1 MTRRG
6 WNLVSLWST
15 KFMLRAL
22 LAAATALFAG
32 GELLAQAPKLV
43 PKPFE
48 SMAGTWTGTGTVTLG
63 KGEKERIRC
72 RVSYAVSQDA
82 NRVEQELRCASDSYK
97 FELSADITYVGGFIN
112 GRWSERT
119 QRTSGTISGRAT
131 TGLIE
136 ALAESSGFAA
146 FFTMTTRGD
155 QQTVKIESKSSEVS
169 DVTITLRKTGS

>member
-1 MTRRG
+1 MRRG
-6 WNLVSLWST
+6 WNLVFVWST

-22 LAAATALFAG
+22 VAAAVLFAG
-32 GELLAQAPKLV
+32 GELLAQAPKHL

-72 RVSYAVSQDA
+72 RVSYTISQDA
-82 NRVEQELRCASDSYK
+82 NRVAQDLRCASDSYK
-97 FELSADITYVGGFIN
+97 FELNADITYAGGFIN
-112 GRWSERT
+112 GRWTERT
-119 QRTSGTISGRAT
+119 QRTSGTISGRASA
-131 TGLIE
+131 GLIE
-136 ALAESSGFAA
+136 ALAETSGFAA

-155 QQTVKIESKSSEVS
+155 QQTVRIESKSSEVT